1 MSSLIIFAH
10 RGANRLAP
18 ENTMAAFN
26 KAVELGAKALE
37 FDVQLSKDFVPV
49 VIHDET
55 LARTTNGHGLV
66 AEHRFAELEK
76 LDAGSWFS
84 PIFSQESLPSLE
96 QVLKTFIPLGLYL
109 NIELKV
115 NMLGAK
121 RLVEQVL
128 TLLKKLHCPTA
139 QILLSSFDLEVM
151 QALAEKAND
160 WPHSVALLID
170 QVTPPLFM
178 MCQKY
183 SCVGVNPSVMLL
195 RDQTDNHFIAQAQ
208 QNNLKVFSYTIND
221 LDEAQRL
228 VSLGLNGFFT
238 DNHLLYNWHFLQGE
252 TA

>member
-1 MSSLIIFAH
+1 MSSPIIFAH

-18 ENTMAAFN
+18 ENTMAAFH

-55 LARTTNGHGLV
+55 LERTTNGHGLV
-66 AEHRFAELEK
+66 AEHDFAELKK

-84 PIFSQESLPSLE
+84 PEFSQEALPSLA

-109 NIELKV
+109 NIELKL

-121 RLVEQVL
+121 RLVNNVL
-128 TLLKKLHCPTA
+128 TLLKSLSCPA
-139 QILLSSFDLEVM
+139 EQILFSSFDVEIM
-151 QALAEKAND
+151 QALADEAGD

-170 QVTPPLFM
+170 KIAPPLFV
-178 MCQKY
+178 MCQKF

-195 RDQTDNHFIAQAQ
+195 RDQMDNNFIAQAQ

-221 LDEAQRL
+221 PDEAQRL

-238 DNHLLYNWHFLQGE
+238 DNHLLYNWKFVQGE
-252 TA
+252 RT